1 MGGERLVNP
10 APIAAHAA
18 IQQVQ
23 RSLDRGR
30 GLCLLAG
37 AGLTIAATGDSA
49 NSWQE
54 LIKRGAAACENHGRD
69 HAWVDR
75 VAADVGTGEV
85 GDMLAAA
92 EKVTYGLGGPDDK
105 RFYTW
110 LRETVG
116 SVEPKNL
123 ELLDEVKRLAGHDR
137 VTVLTT
143 NYDSLLSDHLRLPPV
158 TWRAALPVLEDAYLD
173 HEQRAV
179 IHLHGH
185 WLEPRSVVF
194 GATSYARL
202 GARRSSLEFLK
213 KALLSNTMVTIG
225 VGAGMADPTFEL
237 LLDWADVAV
246 KNLHKIFYLHVTGA
260 TVPKRPSVTPV
271 PLSSHDELVDFFG
284 QIRDTPG
291 IAVTGTA
298 KPGGV
303 DPFPADTLRM
313 VRKLAASASQTPEA
327 SRARLFLGIYRNEV
341 DRVLDTSAA
350 TDRLAPAWADLLTAT
365 WQALNEP

>member
-1 MGGERLVNP
+1 MNP

-49 NSWQE
+49 YSWPE
-54 LIKRGAAACENHGRD
+54 LIKRSAVACEDSGRD
-69 HAWVDR
+69 RAWVDR
-75 VAADVGTGEV
+75 VAADVDTGEL

-92 EKVTYGLGGPDDK
+92 EKVTYGLGGRRDK
-105 RFYTW
+105 RFYVW

-116 SVEPKNL
+116 SIQPKNL
-123 ELLDEVKRLAGHDR
+123 KLLDEVKRLAGHDR

-143 NYDSLLSDHLRLPPV
+143 NYDSLLSDHLSLPPV
-158 TWRAALPVLEDAYLD
+158 TWRADLPVLEDAYVD

-185 WLEPRSVVF
+185 WHEPSSVVF
-194 GATSYARL
+194 GASSYARL
-202 GARRSSLEFLK
+202 RARHSPLEFLK
-213 KALLSNTMVTIG
+213 KALLMNTMVTIG
-225 VGAGMADPTFEL
+225 VGAGMTDPTFEL
-237 LLDWADVAV
+237 VLGWADVAV
-246 KNLHKIFYLHVTGA
+246 KRLHKIFYLHVAGA
-260 TVPKRPSVTPV
+260 AVPKHPSVTPV
-271 PLSSHDELVDFFG
+271 PLSSYDELVDFLG
-284 QIRDTPG
+284 QIKVTPG
-291 IAVTGTA
+291 ISVTGTA
-298 KPGGV
+298 PADAVG
-303 DPFPADTLRM
+303 PFPTTTLRL
-313 VRKLAASASQTPEA
+313 VRKMAASASQTPEA
-327 SRARLFLGIYRNEV
+327 SRARLFIGVYKDEI

-365 WQALNEP
+365 WQVLNEP